1 MKRNETNERENE
13 LFKAMF
19 IIIIIII
26 IIIGY
31 CCQKNDFEK
40 NMFQVQA
47 LRVFTQKLIAE
58 AQHNL

>member
-26 IIIGY
+26 IIGY
-31 CCQKNDFEK
+31 CCPKNDFEK

>member
-1 MKRNETNERENE
+1 MNRNETNERENE
-13 LFKAMF
+13 LFKAML
-19 IIIIIII
+19 IIIIII

-40 NMFQVQA
+40 DMFQVQA
-47 LRVFTQKLIAE
+47 LRVVTQKLTAE